1 MYYGGGK
8 TGKYL
13 LKCLSSNA
21 IIQDQYTLHY
31 QDGALL
37 QAVYEEDYKVDE
49 SQSGLWKFHHWL
61 PVTKPNDLVSGSRVY
76 KAEAL
81 GKSLGLEELWVA
93 FHGYWPE
100 RNGMCKTGSF
110 KDLEAVPTIQRLVDH
125 ECSGIIC
132 ASAGNTARAFTYHCG
147 LAKIPL
153 IVVVGQKHKNR
164 IWVPHDHPTD
174 SIQVIVLEDGDY
186 QDAKDVAK
194 ALGGMMPNWQLEG
207 GVHNVARRDGI
218 GSLMLE
224 AHHVM
229 EGLPAHYF
237 QAVSGGPGPIGVH
250 EMASRIIN
258 SVEDESRLPVQHVAQ
273 NEGHAPI
280 HSAWQDEREQLNAD
294 DFPNQIPEVFSDY
307 LVNLSPAYGIKG
319 GMHEVLSDSNG
330 HTYAITTQEA
340 QAAKALFEKIEG
352 IDIMSPGAVAL
363 AALQQAVEKQIVHPN
378 ERILLNISGGG
389 VERFKRENEWRV
401 VEPLLVISKKEAM
414 MPSIIERLEHR

>member
-1 MYYGGGK
+1 
-8 TGKYL
+8 
-13 LKCLSSNA
+13 
-21 IIQDQYTLHY
+21 
-31 QDGALL
+31 
-37 QAVYEEDYKVDE
+37 
-49 SQSGLWKFHHWL
+49 
-61 PVTKPNDLVSGSRVY
+61 
-76 KAEAL
+76 
-81 GKSLGLEELWVA
+81 
-93 FHGYWPE
+93 
-100 RNGMCKTGSF
+100 
-110 KDLEAVPTIQRLVDH
+110 
-125 ECSGIIC
+125 
-132 ASAGNTARAFTYHCG
+132 
-147 LAKIPL
+147 
-153 IVVVGQKHKNR
+153 
-164 IWVPHDHPTD
+164 
-174 SIQVIVLEDGDY
+174 
-186 QDAKDVAK
+186 
-194 ALGGMMPNWQLEG
+194 MPNWQLEG

-229 EGLPAHYF
+229 EGLPDHYF

-250 EMASRIIN
+250 EMASRIVD
-258 SVEDESRLPVQHVAQ
+258 SFDEEDSIPVQHVAQ

-280 HSAWQDEREQLNAD
+280 HSAWQDEREQLNPD

-401 VEPLLVISKKEAM
+401 VEPHLIISKQEAM

>member
-1 MYYGGGK
+1 M
-8 TGKYL
+8 
-13 LKCLSSNA
+13 
-21 IIQDQYTLHY
+21 
-31 QDGALL
+31 L

-49 SQSGLWKFHHWL
+49 SHSGLWKFHHWL

-81 GKSLGLEELWVA
+81 GEALGLHHLWVA

-100 RNGMCKTGSF
+100 KKGMCKTGSF

-125 ECSGIIC
+125 ECSGLIC

-147 LAKIPL
+147 MAKIPL

-174 SIQVIVLEDGDY
+174 SVKVVVLEDGDY

-194 ALGGMMPNWQLEG
+194 ALGKMMPNWQPEG

-229 EGLPAHYF
+229 GGLPEHYF

-258 SVEDESRLPVQHVAQ
+258 AVEDETRFPVQHVAQ

-280 HSAWQDEREQLNAD
+280 HSAWQNGRKNLDSD
-294 DFPNQIPEVFSDY
+294 DFPTQIPDVFSDY
-307 LVNLSPAYGIKG
+307 LVNLSPAYELSG
-319 GMHEVLSDSNG
+319 GMHEVLSASNG
-330 HTYAITTQEA
+330 HTYGITTQEA
-340 QAAKALFEKIEG
+340 QAAKALFENIEG

-363 AALQQAVEKQIVHPN
+363 AALQQAVERQIVSPS

-401 VEPLLVISKKEAM
+401 VEPHLVISKQEAM
-414 MPSIIERLEHR
+414 MPSIVERLEHR

>member
-1 MYYGGGK
+1 M
-8 TGKYL
+8 
-13 LKCLSSNA
+13 
-21 IIQDQYTLHY
+21 
-31 QDGALL
+31 
-37 QAVYEEDYKVDE
+37 DE
-49 SQSGLWKFHHWL
+49 SQSGLWKFHHLL

-147 LAKIPL
+147 ISNMPL
-153 IVVVGQKHKNR
+153 IVVVGHEHQNR

-174 SIQVIVLEDGDY
+174 SVQVIVIEDGDY

-194 ALGGMMPNWQLEG
+194 ALGAMMPNWQLEG

-229 EGLPAHYF
+229 EGLPDHYF

-250 EMASRIIN
+250 EMASRII
-258 SVEDESRLPVQHVAQ
+258 SAVEGESRLPVQHVAQ

-280 HSAWQDEREQLNAD
+280 HSAWQDEREKLNAD
-294 DFPNQIPEVFSDY
+294 DE
-307 LVNLSPAYGIKG
+307 
-319 GMHEVLSDSNG
+319 
-330 HTYAITTQEA
+330 
-340 QAAKALFEKIEG
+340 
-352 IDIMSPGAVAL
+352 
-363 AALQQAVEKQIVHPN
+363 
-378 ERILLNISGGG
+378 
-389 VERFKRENEWRV
+389 
-401 VEPLLVISKKEAM
+401 
-414 MPSIIERLEHR
+414 